1 MTGVETIKPDC
12 PDDTPGAAGRRRKFR
27 VLHVID
33 SLDLGGAQVVL
44 ENLIRHGN
52 REQFEFEAAA
62 MHGRG
67 VYWDR
72 LAALG
77 VPLHSLSFHHKVPLY
92 VPRLVW
98 LCLTRRY
105 DVIHTHLL
113 AANVIAKPVATFC
126 GVRVRI
132 NHDHC
137 NDKLTDPRRWALP
150 ADRLTNRL
158 STHVIAVSDST
169 RSFLVEKEGVPA
181 DRTTTVH
188 NGIDLEKFRPRPEQR
203 AAAREKWNLPANA
216 FVVAGIG
223 RLTFQKNFALFLDV
237 AAAVVREHPHA
248 VFVLVGTG
256 EDEPA
261 LRAQAERLG
270 LGERVRFLG
279 YVADMP
285 ALWPAFDCLLLT
297 SRYEG
302 LPITIL
308 EAMAC
313 GTPIVAS
320 NLDGMR
326 EILRDGENADLVPP
340 GEPAPY
346 TARVRRLITE
356 AAVGTTH
363 AHAALATVRAGYSA
377 EAMARA
383 VESIYLR
390 YLEPKGA
397 AR

>member
-1 MTGVETIKPDC
+1 MIRSRPY
-12 PDDTPGAAGRRRKFR
+12 R

-44 ENLIRHGN
+44 ENLIQHGDRN
-52 REQFEFEAAA
+52 HFEFEAAA

-72 LAALG
+72 LSALG

-92 VPRLVW
+92 VPRLAW

-105 DVIHTHLL
+105 DVVHTHLL

-137 NDKLTDPRRWALP
+137 NDKLADPRKWTLP
-150 ADRLTNRL
+150 ADRITNRL
-158 STHVIAVSDST
+158 STHVIAVSEST
-169 RSFLVEKEGVPA
+169 RKFLVEQEGVPPA
-181 DRTTTVH
+181 RVTTIH
-188 NGIDLEKFRPRPEQR
+188 NGIDLEVYRPRTEQR
-203 AAAREKWNLPANA
+203 AAAREKFGLPANA

-223 RLTFQKNFALFLDV
+223 RLTFQKNFPLFLEI
-237 AAAVVREHPHA
+237 AAEITRSHASA
-248 VFVLVGTG
+248 VFVLAGTG
-256 EDEPA
+256 EDDAA
-261 LRAQAERLG
+261 LRAQAAQLG
-270 LGERVRFLG
+270 LGERLRFLG
-279 YVADMP
+279 YVGDMP
-285 ALWPAFDCLLLT
+285 ALWPALDCLLLT

-313 GTPIVAS
+313 GVPIVAS

-326 EILRDGENADLVPP
+326 EILRDGENALLVPP
-340 GEPAPY
+340 GESAPFVAGVRTLIDQPALA
-346 TARVRRLITE
+346 TRL
-356 AAVGTTH
+356 AD
-363 AHAALATVRAGYSA
+363 AALATVRAGYSA
-377 EAMARA
+377 QAMTRSVEA
-383 VESIYLR
+383 IYLR
-390 YLEPKGA
+390 YLEGEK
-397 AR
+397 R

>member
-1 MTGVETIKPDC
+1 MKTARPY
-12 PDDTPGAAGRRRKFR
+12 R

-44 ENLIRHGN
+44 ENLIRHGD
-52 REQFEFEAAA
+52 RERFEFEAAA

-72 LAALG
+72 LSALG

-92 VPRLVW
+92 VPRLAW

-105 DVIHTHLL
+105 DVVHTHLL
-113 AANVIAKPVATFC
+113 ASNVIAKPVATFC

-137 NDKLTDPRRWALP
+137 NDRLADPRKWTLP
-150 ADRLTNRL
+150 ADRITNRF
-158 STHVIAVSDST
+158 STHVIAVSEST
-169 RSFLVEKEGVPA
+169 RNFLVEHEGVPQG
-181 DRTTTVH
+181 RVTTIH
-188 NGIDLEKFRPRPEQR
+188 NGIDLETYRPRPEQR
-203 AAAREKWNLPANA
+203 AAAREKISLPVGA
-216 FVVAGIG
+216 FVVGGIG

-237 AAAVVREHPHA
+237 ASGIVRSHPNA
-248 VFVLVGTG
+248 VFVIAGTG
-256 EDEPA
+256 EDEPT
-261 LRAQAERLG
+261 LRNQAARLG

-279 YVADMP
+279 YVGDMP
-285 ALWPAFDCLLLT
+285 ALWPALDGLLLT

-313 GTPIVAS
+313 GVPIVAS

-326 EILRDGENADLVPP
+326 EILRDGENATLVPP
-340 GEPAPY
+340 GEAATFVAGVRTLIEQPSLA
-346 TARVRRLITE
+346 ARYAE
-356 AAVGTTH
+356 
-363 AHAALATVRAGYSA
+363 AALATVRAGYSA
-377 EAMARA
+377 QAMARN
-383 VESIYLR
+383 VEAIYLR
-390 YLEPKGA
+390 YLEGEKQ
-397 AR
+397 

>member
-1 MTGVETIKPDC
+1 MASATVQSEPTASVSNAK
-12 PDDTPGAAGRRRKFR
+12 RKYR

-44 ENLIRHGN
+44 ENLIRHGD
-52 REQFEFEAAA
+52 RERFEFEAAA

-72 LAALG
+72 LATLG

-92 VPRLVW
+92 VPRLAW

-105 DVIHTHLL
+105 DVVHTHLL
-113 AANVIAKPVATFC
+113 AANVIAKPVATIF
-126 GVRVRI
+126 GTRVRI

-137 NDKLTDPRRWALP
+137 NDKLTDPRKWALT

-158 STHVIAVSDST
+158 STHVIAVSEST
-169 RSFLVEKEGVPA
+169 RAFVVEREGVPPSRA
-181 DRTTTVH
+181 TTIH
-188 NGIDLEKFRPRPEQR
+188 NGIDLEKFRPRPDLR
-203 AAAREKWNLPANA
+203 AAARERWKLPQDA

-223 RLTFQKNFALFLDV
+223 RLTYQKNFALFLEI
-237 AAAVVREHPHA
+237 AAAIAKEHPRA
-248 VFVLVGTG
+248 IFVLVGTG

-261 LRAQAERLG
+261 LRAQAAELG
-270 LGERVRFLG
+270 LQDRVRFLG

-285 ALWPAFDCLLLT
+285 ALWPAIDCLLLT

-313 GTPIVAS
+313 GAAIVAS

-326 EILRDGENADLVPP
+326 EILRDEENADLVPP
-340 GEPAPY
+340 GAPDPYVARLSRLIREPAV
-346 TARVRRLITE
+346 AERH
-356 AAVGTTH
+356 AA
-363 AHAALATVRAGYSA
+363 AALATVRESYGAS
-377 EAMARA
+377 AMARA
-383 VESIYLR
+383 VEAIYLR
-390 YLEPKGA
+390 YLEPHSPTA
-397 AR
+397 

>member
-1 MTGVETIKPDC
+1 MSANE
-12 PDDTPGAAGRRRKFR
+12 RRKRKYR

-44 ENLIRHGN
+44 ENLVRHGN
-52 REQFEFEAAA
+52 QELFEFEVAS

-72 LAALG
+72 LATLG

-92 VPRLVW
+92 VPRLAW
-98 LCLTRRY
+98 LCLMRRY

-113 AANVIAKPVATFC
+113 AANVIAKPVAACC

-137 NDKLTDPRRWALP
+137 NDKLTDPRWWALP
-150 ADRLTNRL
+150 ADRVTNRL
-158 STHVIAVSDST
+158 STHVIAVSEST
-169 RSFLVEKEGVPA
+169 RAFVVEKEGVPA
-181 DRTTTVH
+181 SRATTIH
-188 NGIDLEKFRPRPEQR
+188 NGIDLEKFQPRPELR
-203 AAAREKWNLPANA
+203 AAARERWKLPPGA

-223 RLTFQKNFALFLDV
+223 RLTFQKNFALFLEI
-237 AAAVVREHPHA
+237 AAAIVAEHPQA

-261 LRAQAERLG
+261 LRAQAARLG
-270 LGERVRFLG
+270 LGDRVRFLG
-279 YVADMP
+279 YVPDMP
-285 ALWPAFDCLLLT
+285 ALWPALDCLLLT

-313 GTPIVAS
+313 GVPIVAS

-326 EILRDGENADLVPP
+326 EILRDEENADLVPP

-346 TARVRRLITE
+346 VTRLSRLLRDPGKG
-356 AAVGTTH
+356 AAH
-363 AHAALATVRAGYSA
+363 SAAALATARAGYSA
-377 EAMARA
+377 EAMARG
-383 VESIYLR
+383 VEAIYLR
-390 YLEPKGA
+390 YLEAQRRSP
-397 AR
+397 